1 MALLKYF
8 KKSSLL
14 PNPNGPLS
22 ERMPSSSIVSA
33 NKEVENL
40 LDGDKKP
47 TRGQYTKCSDEEKA
61 KVAKRASE
69 MGVTQARYDF
79 SKRSFLIVL

>member
-1 MALLKYF
+1 MALLQYF

-40 LDGDKKP
+40 LDGDKNLREASTP
-47 TRGQYTKCSDEEKA
+47 STLTKR
-61 KVAKRASE
+61 KRKWLNEHQKWGS
-69 MGVTQARYDF
+69 QARYDF